1 MRFVY
6 VAQYLIIPSN
16 ILEEKERVVT
26 SREELIVLILT
37 SFGHLAL

>member
-16 ILEEKERVVT
+16 ILQVVVGGERE
-26 SREELIVLILT
+26 RETFE
-37 SFGHLAL
+37 